1 MIFRPD
7 FPTTNPC
14 NHAQFHPQRNPRHS
28 QITDQVDILSEVILD
43 TAAGEIVSVI
53 TTRSVEALDL
63 KPGDAVTAQV
73 KSTNISL
80 CKCSCGHH

>member
-1 MIFRPD
+1 MPSSI
-7 FPTTNPC
+7 
-14 NHAQFHPQRNPRHS
+14 RNEIS
-28 QITDQVDILSEVILD
+28 GTVKSLTKSDILSEVILD

-63 KPGDAVTAQV
+63 KPGDTVTAQI